1 MVAMV
6 ATTLPTLAAA
16 VMAAAA
22 AATRR
27 QKQHALDCLHSHEN
41 TQVNINIV

>member
-1 MVAMV
+1 MAAMA
-6 ATTLPTLAAA
+6 ATTLPTLAAT
-16 VMAAAA
+16 VMAAAV

-27 QKQHALDCLHSHEN
+27 QEQHALDCLHSHDK